1 MGLFY
6 EFARSENPAGGA
18 ASQRVILHHERR
30 LLANQGG
37 GDDGFVVFGVTGW
50 GVFGRGI

>member
-1 MGLFY
+1 LFY
-6 EFARSENPAGGA
+6 EFARSENPVGGS

-30 LLANQGG
+30 LLANQGA
-37 GDDGFVVFGVTGW
+37 GDDGFIIFRVTGW